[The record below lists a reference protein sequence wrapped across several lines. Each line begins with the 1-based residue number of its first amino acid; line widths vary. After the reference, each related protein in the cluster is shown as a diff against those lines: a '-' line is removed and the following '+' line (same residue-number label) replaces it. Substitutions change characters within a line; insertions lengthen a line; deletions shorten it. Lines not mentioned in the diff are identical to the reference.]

1 MFEPLPGSKGKD
13 EPNENRIDPPFET
26 GEGGETEPA
35 PYGYA
40 SDTGEGARRGGG
52 TTDVLATVPSKAMA
66 ETSTLLPLSVLR
78 NLSDKVYEKRKAAA
92 LELEQVVKQFVLAE
106 DVRRLE
112 ALIRLLVDKYASSPH
127 ANYRKGGLIGLAA
140 AVVGLSVYTDVFLP
154 EIVPPV
160 LKCFDDQESGV
171 RYYACES
178 LYNIAK
184 IAREGFISFFNE
196 VFDSLCMLSADTDS
210 KVQNAA
216 LLLDRLMK
224 DIVTE
229 SAAFSVETF
238 IPLLKERL
246 ALQNPYVRQFLIGWV
261 TVLDGVPD
269 IDMLEYLPD
278 VLDGL
283 FNMLSD
289 PNNEIRQQ
297 AELSILEF
305 LEDASNAPD
314 KVNFHQL
321 STILAARSD
330 TEDELTKLTAMKWL
344 DKFTELAPE
353 VLEPH
358 FAKLLSVILPNIAHS
373 NTEIQA
379 VAGKLNLHIHA
390 AHQSGT
396 YGKLDAKGSLE
407 TLQAQLKNTAEPTRL
422 ESLQWIRSL
431 LVYSRDLVKPEIDT
445 LTPDLF
451 LAVEDHSEHVVLES
465 LEVLGKLATLESHYF
480 RTLVAELLR
489 LFKKEQ
495 SPNLLS
501 NRGELILRKLCSV
514 LGSEK
519 FYGELARDLQN
530 DDPAF
535 VSMMVQVMNLILL
548 TAPELQD
555 LRGKLKRSIINSDKE
570 YCNLLLQLYYAWR
583 FSPGATIS
591 LCFLAQAYSHASS
604 IISVLADS
612 YVDVDLLV
620 QVHKLVLLLESPIF
634 AYLRLQLLEPQR
646 YPHLLKSLYGL
657 LMILPQS
664 KAWET
669 LMSRLR
675 SVPTLEML
683 QMSQGTKAA
692 KPLDEGNASGLNFE
706 KMLDAFVDAQKL
718 HAGRKED

>member
-1 MFEPLPGSKGKD
+1 MEAFLVSKGKS
-13 EPNENRIDPPFET
+13 NRIEPP
-26 GEGGETEPA
+26 
-35 PYGYA
+35 
-40 SDTGEGARRGGG
+40 SKRKKKKNRKREGACAVPIRVGIRTREEERRAGV
-52 TTDVLATVPSKAMA
+52 TSLFATVPSQAMA
-66 ETSTLLPLSVLR
+66 ETSTLLPLNVLR

-92 LELEQVVKQFVLAE
+92 LELEQVVKQFVQAE

-112 ALIRLLVDKYASSPH
+112 ALIRLLVEKYASSPH
-127 ANYRKGGLIGLAA
+127 SNYRKGGLIGLAA
-140 AVVGLSVYTDVFLP
+140 AVVGLSVYTDVLLP

-171 RYYACES
+171 RYYACEAM
-178 LYNIAK
+178 YNIAK

-196 VFDSLCMLSADTDS
+196 VFDALCMLSADTDS

-238 IPLLKERL
+238 IPLLRERL
-246 ALQNPYVRQFLIGWV
+246 ALQNPYVRQFLVGWI

-305 LEDASNAPD
+305 LDDASTTPE
-314 KVNFHQL
+314 KVDFRQL
-321 STILAARSD
+321 SGILAARSN
-330 TEDELTKLTAMKWL
+330 TESELTKLTAMKWL
-344 DKFTELAPE
+344 DKFTELAPG

-358 FAKLLSVILPNIAHS
+358 FAKLLSIILPSIAHT
-373 NTEIQA
+373 NGEIREISQT
-379 VAGKLNLHIHA
+379 LNQHIHA
-390 AHQSGT
+390 VHQSGA
-396 YGKLDAKGSLE
+396 YGSLDAKGSLVA
-407 TLQAQLKNTAEPTRL
+407 LQTQLKNAAETTRL

-431 LVYSRDLVKPEIDT
+431 LTYSRELVKPEIDAI
-445 LTPDLF
+445 TPDLF
-451 LAVEDHSEHVVLES
+451 LAVKDHSEHVVLES
-465 LEVLGKLATLESHYF
+465 LEVLGKLASLENHCF
-480 RTLVAELLR
+480 QTLVSELLQ

-501 NRGELILRKLCSV
+501 NRGELILKKLCSV

-519 FYGELARDLQN
+519 FYSELARYLQN
-530 DDPAF
+530 DDPEF

-570 YCNLLLQLYYAWR
+570 SCNLLLQLYNAWR

-604 IISVLADS
+604 IIAVLADS
-612 YVDVDLLV
+612 FVDVDLLV
-620 QVHKLVLLLESPIF
+620 QIHKLVLLLESPIF
-634 AYLRLQLLEPQR
+634 AYLRLQLLEPLR

-669 LMSRLR
+669 LMSRLS

-683 QMSQGTKAA
+683 QMSQGSKPV
-692 KPLDEGNASGLNFE
+692 KPLDEGNASGLNFD
-706 KMLDAFVDAQKL
+706 KMLESFVDAQRLNASQKN
-718 HAGRKED
+718 D